1 MKKLKKKVKENW
13 FGFIL
18 GAALTYF
25 AGPAVGLPV
34 LQKALS
40 DTAVEEAPVV
50 PGPEVAEPVK
60 SLTDSSPAVII
71 NSEPTKENDDEK

>member
-13 FGFIL
+13 LGFIL
-18 GAALTYF
+18 GVVLTCTV
-25 AGPAVGLPV
+25 GPQAGLPV
-34 LQKALS
+34 LQKALT
-40 DTAVEEAPVV
+40 DEAVKEAPAIPVEV
-50 PGPEVAEPVK
+50 PEPDK